1 MQDYVIANMMMDVTL
16 DPDELI
22 SEFLTAYYK
31 EAAPFVREYM
41 DVMHGSIADTNFC
54 MVRGHCSSGGQ
65 LAVVW
70 LSLNRVRAA
79 CGFRLHSAV
88 PHADGAAHLSPSL
101 PKRAEGAGPRGD
113 GATSAAER
121 CPPDPLHHFVQL

>member
-1 MQDYVIANMMMDVTL
+1 MMMDVTL

-54 MVRGHCSSGGQ
+54 MVRGPIIYNGIALLVVSWWGSG
-65 LAVVW
+65 
-70 LSLNRVRAA
+70 
-79 CGFRLHSAV
+79 
-88 PHADGAAHLSPSL
+88 
-101 PKRAEGAGPRGD
+101 
-113 GATSAAER
+113 
-121 CPPDPLHHFVQL
+121 

>member
-1 MQDYVIANMMMDVTL
+1 MRARPGVLVQDYVIANMLMDVTL

-54 MVRGHCSSGGQ
+54 MVRG
-65 LAVVW
+65 
-70 LSLNRVRAA
+70 
-79 CGFRLHSAV
+79 
-88 PHADGAAHLSPSL
+88 
-101 PKRAEGAGPRGD
+101 
-113 GATSAAER
+113 
-121 CPPDPLHHFVQL
+121 PLLFWRPG

>member
-1 MQDYVIANMMMDVTL
+1 MQDYVIANMLMDVTL

-54 MVRGHCSSGGQ
+54 MVRGPLLFWWSAGGPSGHG
-65 LAVVW
+65 
-70 LSLNRVRAA
+70 R
-79 CGFRLHSAV
+79 
-88 PHADGAAHLSPSL
+88 
-101 PKRAEGAGPRGD
+101 
-113 GATSAAER
+113 
-121 CPPDPLHHFVQL
+121 